1 MKPKQLLLSQLNLPL
16 ETLARLT
23 VGGVLIWSGLTKIGH
38 PLEFARAILN
48 YRLFPESLALLGA
61 IVLPWLELLI
71 GLGLITRIFRQGA
84 SFLAVCLFGGFIV
97 IITITIFRGI
107 NTECGCFGSL
117 SRQVGLPLLIGDI
130 FLWITSLYLFLL
142 YQKKSGLASHSLYL
156 QPITL

>member
-71 GLGLITRIFRQGA
+71 GR
-84 SFLAVCLFGGFIV
+84 
-97 IITITIFRGI
+97 
-107 NTECGCFGSL
+107 FGSL

-142 YQKKSGLASHSLYL
+142 YQKKSGLASH
-156 QPITL
+156 